1 MQGVL
6 SGITVLD
13 LSRLIAG
20 PYAAMV
26 LADLGA
32 RVIKVEALSGEDGRH
47 FGPPFY
53 GDSSV
58 AFMTC
63 NRGKESIALDLRTP
77 QGREILKRWYWCT
90 TSAPILRRSM
100 D

>member
-6 SGITVLD
+6 HGITVLD

-32 RVIKVEALSGEDGRH
+32 RVIKVEALAGEEGRH
-47 FGPPFY
+47 FGPPFTARTASP
-53 GDSSV
+53 SST
-58 AFMTC
+58 ATAARSRSRSTC
-63 NRGKESIALDLRTP
+63 ASPKGARC
-77 QGREILKRWYWCT
+77 CT
-90 TSAPILRRSM
+90 A
-100 D
+100 

>member
-1 MQGVL
+1 MAGILQ
-6 SGITVLD
+6 GITVVD

-20 PYAAMV
+20 PYTAMV

-32 RVIKVEALSGEDGRH
+32 RVIKVEALSGEEGRH

-63 NRGKESIALDLRTP
+63 NRGKDL
-77 QGREILKRWYWCT
+77 WHW
-90 TSAPILRRSM
+90 TSARTQGARRCS